1 MNLGFP
7 IHWWR
12 GQTGRLYPHTVFPL
26 GEVPWVPEA
35 NFVLASIGPDGGYE
49 PVYVGATEDLADT
62 LRNSPVLPQALRLGA
77 THIHVH
83 LLAESAERRLA
94 VREDLREGC
103 GGRLPAAQPL
113 LAAS

>member
-12 GQTGRLYPHTVFPL
+12 GKTGRLYPHTVFPL

-35 NFVLASIGPDGGYE
+35 NFVLASMGPGGTYE
-49 PVYVGATEDLADT
+49 PVYVGATENLADT
-62 LRNSPVLPQALRLGA
+62 MRSSPVLPYALRLGA

-83 LLAESAERRLA
+83 LLADSPQRRLE
-94 VREDLREGC
+94 VQEDLLQACEGHL
-103 GGRLPAAQPL
+103 RTSPPL
-113 LAAS
+113 QAAS